1 MNPKSTA
8 VCYRGSI
15 SALMVILLLVLSA
28 CTLPNQAQTGT
39 AAPAATE
46 HADEHGDEHAD
57 EHADE
62 HGAEE
67 AAETLPALTPVTL
80 AEGETLQVAATTSIL
95 GDIVAQIGG
104 DRITLFTLMAPGSDP
119 HSYVPTPQDLR
130 TLNDVDLIFING
142 LHLEE
147 GFEDLLNDS
156 GAPQVPVNVAVE
168 LLAGEEHAAEEAAGA
183 EHDHGPNDPHTWQSV
198 ANVMQWVTTIEQ
210 SLSTVDPANVEQ
222 YHAAAEAYQAELT
235 ALESEIRAQIE
246 TIPPDQRKLV
256 TDHES
261 FNYFAH
267 AYGFTVIGTIVPSL
281 SSMAESSAQDL
292 AALQD
297 QISAEGVQAIFVG
310 TTVNP
315 GMAEQLANDLGI
327 TVVPLYSDALS
338 ASDGPAATYLDFMRY
353 NVDAIVTALQ

>member
-39 AAPAATE
+39 AAPANTE
-46 HADEHGDEHAD
+46 HADEHGDEHTD

-62 HGAEE
+62 HGAED
-67 AAETLPALTPVTL
+67 AAETLPLLTPLTL

-95 GDIVAQIGG
+95 GDIVARIGG
-104 DRITLFTLMAPGSDP
+104 DQITLFTLMPPGIDP
-119 HSYVPTPQDLR
+119 HSYAPTPQDLR
-130 TLNDVDLIFING
+130 TLSDVDVIFING

-147 GFEDLLNDS
+147 GLEDLLNDS
-156 GAPQVPVNVAVE
+156 GAPQVPVNVTVE
-168 LLAGEEHAAEEAAGA
+168 LLAGEEHAGEEHAD
-183 EHDHGPNDPHTWQSV
+183 EPDHGANDPHTWQSV

-210 SLSTVDPANVEQ
+210 SLSTVDPANAEQ
-222 YHAAAEAYQAELT
+222 YHAAAVAYQAELT
-235 ALESEIRAQIE
+235 ALESEIRTQIE

-310 TTVNP
+310 TTVNSS
-315 GMAEQLANDLGI
+315 MAEQLANDLDI
-327 TVVPLYSDALS
+327 TVVPIYSDALS
-338 ASDGPAATYLDFMRY
+338 AGDGPAATYLDFMRY